1 VTGGREQQ
9 PPATPAEGSR
19 IVWCAWL
26 SVAVLAVVGLIDIVV
41 DAFDAVAVTV
51 CVVLF
56 LVSLGVWVYALGLAF
71 VRSSRGDDIVVA
83 GLFFLQGSAPAPVRN
98 RLLGAVGASVVVA
111 AATAWANPFAVLV
124 PMLPLGL
131 TGTWGARY
139 GRFPARR
146 TGR

>member
-1 VTGGREQQ
+1 VTNARDERRADTDGRGG
-9 PPATPAEGSR
+9 R

-26 SVAVLAVVGLIDIVV
+26 SVVVLAVVGLIDIFV
-41 DAFDAVAVTV
+41 DAFDVAAVAV
-51 CVVLF
+51 CVALF
-56 LVSLGVWVYALGLAF
+56 LLSLAVWVYALGLAI
-71 VRSSRGDDIVVA
+71 VRSSRGDDIAVA
-83 GLFFLQGSAPAPVRN
+83 GLFFLQDSAPASVRN
-98 RLLGAVGASVVVA
+98 RLLGAVGASVVIA

-146 TGR
+146 AGR

>member
-1 VTGGREQQ
+1 VTSESAARPADEPVEGG
-9 PPATPAEGSR
+9 R

-26 SVAVLAVVGLIDIVV
+26 SVVVLAVVGLLDIVV
-41 DAFDAVAVTV
+41 DAFDTAAVAV
-51 CVVLF
+51 CVALF
-56 LVSLGVWVYALGLAF
+56 LVSLAVWVYALGLAI
-71 VRSSRGDDIVVA
+71 VRSSRGDDIVVP
-83 GLFFLQGSAPAPVRN
+83 GLFFLQGSAPASVRN

-131 TGTWGARY
+131 AGMWGARY

>member
-1 VTGGREQQ
+1 VNVDRDPRPAASPVEGG
-9 PPATPAEGSR
+9 R

-26 SVAVLAVVGLIDIVV
+26 SVAALAVVGVIDIFV
-41 DAFDAVAVTV
+41 DAFDAVAVAV
-51 CVVLF
+51 CVTLF

-71 VRSSRGDDIVVA
+71 VRSSRGDDIDVA
-83 GLFFLQGSAPAPVRN
+83 GLFFLQRSAPAPVRN
-98 RLLGAVGASVVVA
+98 RLLGAVAASVAVA

-131 TGTWGARY
+131 AGMWGARY

-146 TGR
+146 TER

>member
-1 VTGGREQQ
+1 VNVDRDPQPAASPVEGG
-9 PPATPAEGSR
+9 R

-26 SVAVLAVVGLIDIVV
+26 SVAVLAVVGVIDIFV
-41 DAFDAVAVTV
+41 DAFDAVAVVV
-51 CVVLF
+51 CVTLF

-83 GLFFLQGSAPAPVRN
+83 GLFFLQRSAPAPVRS
-98 RLLGAVGASVVVA
+98 RLLGAVAASVAVA

-131 TGTWGARY
+131 AGMWGARY

-146 TGR
+146 TKR